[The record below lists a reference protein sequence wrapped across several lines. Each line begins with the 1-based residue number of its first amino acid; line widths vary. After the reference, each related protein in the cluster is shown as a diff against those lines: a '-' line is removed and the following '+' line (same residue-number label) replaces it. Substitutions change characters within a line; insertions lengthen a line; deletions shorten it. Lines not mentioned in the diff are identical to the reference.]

1 MPRSTV
7 ICVVEGQ
14 TENAVLQRLVSPHL
28 GQRGIDLHVPIV
40 VVGRGRGRGGVKC
53 LRADDLYDQLRRFLQ
68 DRRRPWV
75 TTLFDYNGF
84 PDSASRGWD
93 FVAGPKA
100 EASFRGAIAVAEL
113 IEEEIR
119 RRALEGL
126 DLPDARGR
134 LLPYLQLFELEALL
148 FAEPE
153 KTATAFGQP
162 ALARRLADLVTSCGG
177 CERINDGRQTAP
189 SKRIQSLFP
198 GYVKGRSDLAHGP
211 RIAERLDLAKVR
223 EACPRFSA
231 WLAKLEA
238 LAPATT

>member
-14 TENAVLQRLVSPHL
+14 TENAVLQRLVAPHL

-40 VVGRGRGRGGVKC
+40 VVGRGRGRGGVKY
-53 LRADDLYDQLRRFLQ
+53 LRAGDLCDQLRRWLR

-75 TTLFDYNGF
+75 TTLFDYYGF

-93 FVAGPKA
+93 FVAGKKA
-100 EASFRGAIAVAEL
+100 EAASRGAATVAEL
-113 IEEEIR
+113 IEQEIH
-119 RRALEGL
+119 RRALEGV
-126 DLPDARGR
+126 DLPDAQSR
-134 LLPYLQLFELEALL
+134 LMPYLQLFELEAFL

-153 KTATAFGQP
+153 KTAAAFGQP
-162 ALARRLADLVTSCGG
+162 ALARRLADAVTTCGG
-177 CERINDGRQTAP
+177 CERINDGPQTAP

-198 GYVKGRSDLAHGP
+198 GYVKGRSEFAHGP
-211 RIAERLDLAKVR
+211 RIAERLELAKVR

-231 WLAKLEA
+231 WVAKLEC
-238 LAPATT
+238 LAPTPG